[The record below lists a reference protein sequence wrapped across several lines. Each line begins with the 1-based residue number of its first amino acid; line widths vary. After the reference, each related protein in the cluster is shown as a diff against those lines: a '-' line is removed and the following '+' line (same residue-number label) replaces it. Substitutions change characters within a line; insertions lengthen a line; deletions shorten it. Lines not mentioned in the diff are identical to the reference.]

1 MSESYYVKDD
11 EAGIEESAVI
21 AAQKNFA
28 AGNYENALKIY
39 NDLLS
44 MSVDARLYFET
55 AMCYYK
61 LKRDDEAIEHYKK
74 ALSLGL
80 KSPLVC
86 SYLGNIYYRR
96 NDLTNAIQYWHLSR
110 YRGPEDESVCL
121 NLAIAYF
128 SKKMYFEAITYYELY
143 LKYATDRTSK
153 TYKEINRNM
162 NNYFTQANDYNIKGE
177 KAEFAGDIV
186 TARTC
191 YLYAAKKYPVMF
203 SPNYNLGKLYFE
215 AGNMENALLFL
226 KQAYKID
233 KGNKQLLLMIGDC
246 YDALKQYS
254 YAYCFYKRY
263 LNKSISNQSDYLI
276 GSKRMSKAS
285 MMITESIKEMHM
297 QKAEEYK
304 NNSDF
309 YGALEEY
316 ENCVLLNSNDEVK
329 YVDLIN
335 DMKLHVDPETP
346 LIKTYLDKGADMK
359 RQNNF
364 KEANKYYTKVM
375 KLSNPQSQEYR
386 LAKSG
391 LSNV

>member
-1 MSESYYVKDD
+1 MGNAYYMNDD
-11 EAGIEESAVI
+11 EAGIEESAVM

-44 MSVDARLYFET
+44 MSVDAKLYFET

-74 ALSLGL
+74 SLSLGL
-80 KSPLVC
+80 KSPLVY
-86 SYLGNIYYRR
+86 SYLGNIYYRK

-128 SKKMYFEAITYYELY
+128 SKKMYFEAITYYEHY

-153 TYKEINRNM
+153 TYKDINSNM
-162 NNYFTQANDYNIKGE
+162 NNYFSQANDFSIKGE
-177 KAEFAGDIV
+177 KAEFSGNAAG
-186 TARTC
+186 ARTY
-191 YLYAAKKYPVMF
+191 YLSAIKKYPIMYT
-203 SPNYNLGKLYFE
+203 PNFNLGKLYFE
-215 AGNMENALLFL
+215 AGNYENAIVFL
-226 KQAYKID
+226 KQAYKIS
-233 KGNKQLLLMIGDC
+233 KENKQLLLMIGDC
-246 YDALKQYS
+246 YEELKEHS

-263 LNKSISNQSDYLI
+263 LNKSISNQGDYLT
-276 GSKRMSKAS
+276 GSKRLSKAS
-285 MMITESIKEMHM
+285 IMITDDMREKHT
-297 QKAEEYK
+297 QKAEECK

-335 DMKLHVDPETP
+335 DMKLHIDPETS
-346 LIKTYLDKGADMK
+346 LIKSYLEKGADMK
-359 RQNNF
+359 KQNNF
-364 KEANKYYTKVM
+364 KESNKYYTKVM